1 MKRNGILTI
10 RRMKECEI
18 NRLTGKESCREVNPK
33 KVMTLQQAETAKQR
47 AERFALN
54 VLRDEDLADDIAD
67 ESLED
72 WIERKGITIKNPQKE
87 NKPMATRQPSK
98 ADLEN
103 KIAELEEEL
112 SEYKEREE
120 QMCELLGLEP
130 EDEEI
135 EDEDFEEEDE
145 AA

>member
-1 MKRNGILTI
+1 
-10 RRMKECEI
+10 
-18 NRLTGKESCREVNPK
+18 
-33 KVMTLQQAETAKQR
+33 MTLQQAETAKQR